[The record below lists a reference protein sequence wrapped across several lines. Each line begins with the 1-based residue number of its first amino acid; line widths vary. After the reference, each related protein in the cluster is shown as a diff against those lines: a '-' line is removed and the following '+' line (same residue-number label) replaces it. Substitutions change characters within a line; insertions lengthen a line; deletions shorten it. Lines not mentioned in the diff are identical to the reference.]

1 MPWDRCFNRSM
12 VELKGRPQD
21 ELKLDQMRFN
31 RSMVEL
37 KDKPEPRLDPGGAG
51 FNRSMVELKVPL
63 RQLHMLYERIGFY
76 RKMLTLT
83 SWRDI

>member
-1 MPWDRCFNRSM
+1 
-12 VELKGRPQD
+12 
-21 ELKLDQMRFN
+21 
-31 RSMVEL
+31 
-37 KDKPEPRLDPGGAG
+37 
-51 FNRSMVELKVPL
+51 MVELKVPL